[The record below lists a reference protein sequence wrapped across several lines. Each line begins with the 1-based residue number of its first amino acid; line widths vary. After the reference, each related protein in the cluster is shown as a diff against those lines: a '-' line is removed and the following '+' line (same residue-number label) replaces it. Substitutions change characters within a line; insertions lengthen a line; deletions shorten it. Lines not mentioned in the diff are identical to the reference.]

1 MHKVLVIAGSILLLA
16 ILSACSAKSVETA
29 DIVFAFSCN
38 AQVATKTGDISCTIT
53 RAAQQSESITVQS
66 PKELNGM
73 TYTWEDNFSI
83 GYEGLV
89 TSSTDCTLPK
99 SSFAAQIVGVLDAA
113 SKQDAL
119 TDVGDSVFTGR
130 VDNDPFTLTVDSKTG
145 HIQQIEIPRYGISA
159 KLDHYKN
166 ISE

>member
-1 MHKVLVIAGSILLLA
+1 MRKVLAIACGILLLVA
-16 ILSACSAKSVETA
+16 LSACSAKSVEPTN
-29 DIVFAFSCN
+29 IVFAFTCS
-38 AQVATKTGDISCTIT
+38 AKVTTKNGDVSCTIT
-53 RAAQQSESITVQS
+53 RAAPQSESITVQS

-83 GYEGLV
+83 SYEGLQ
-89 TSSTDCTLPK
+89 TKSTDCTLPP

-119 TDVGDSVFTGR
+119 TDVGDSVFTGKF
-130 VDNDPFTLTVDSKTG
+130 DNDTYTLTVDSKTG

>member
-1 MHKVLVIAGSILLLA
+1 MRKVLAIAGSILFLA
-16 ILSACSAKSVETA
+16 ALSACSAKSVETK
-29 DIVFAFSCN
+29 DIVFAFTCN
-38 AQVATKTGDISCTIT
+38 AQVTTKNGDVSCTIT
-53 RAAQQSESITVQS
+53 RAAPQSESITVQS

-83 GYEGLV
+83 SYEGLV
-89 TSSTDCTLPK
+89 TSSTDCTLPP

-119 TDVGDSVFTGR
+119 TDVGDSVFTG
-130 VDNDPFTLTVDSKTG
+130 NYENSPFTLTVDSKTG

-159 KLDHYKN
+159 KLNNYKS
-166 ISE
+166 IS